1 MNRPLANSG
10 TKIRLS
16 EQKTKG
22 YTIFLKK
29 ICNFAIKMANLLRLG
44 NKNKSIYFVLHSTFR
59 NFAADFYNNKVE
71 FTF

>member
-1 MNRPLANSG
+1 MNRPLANSAA
-10 TKIRLS
+10 KIRLS

-29 ICNFAIKMANLLRLG
+29 ICNFA
-44 NKNKSIYFVLHSTFR
+44 
-59 NFAADFYNNKVE
+59 ADFYNNKVE